1 MRAAAAGQV
10 TDWPAFRLRNYAA
23 YARELDKLTA
33 AIDAA
38 DVGVGD

>member
-1 MRAAAAGQV
+1 V
-10 TDWPAFRLRNYAA
+10 TDGPAFWLRNYAA

-38 DVGVGD
+38 DVSIGD